1 MTNLQ
6 TKTILL
12 RSKIMKFSIA
22 SLISLVACTVAVTAP
37 MSVFAQEKPL
47 NYFGVGASNRGA
59 AFESKLSINDRF
71 SVRPMATT
79 KLFEEG
85 ERHATIY
92 VPVTYDFGTT
102 SGGLRPFVGAGAGVT
117 TENTQFGGVLTTGAD
132 YRINNRLTAVGSVN
146 LGLFEDNR
154 DFTAVLGIA
163 TNFNR

>member
-1 MTNLQ
+1 
-6 TKTILL
+6 
-12 RSKIMKFSIA
+12 MKFSIA
-22 SLISLVACTVAVTAP
+22 SLISIGFACTVAVTAP
-37 MSVFAQEKPL
+37 MSAFAQEKQPL
-47 NYFGVGASNRGA
+47 NYVGVGASNRGA

-85 ERHATIY
+85 DRHATIY

-102 SGGLRPFVGAGAGVT
+102 SGGLRPFVGAGAGIT

-146 LGLFEDNR
+146 VGLFDER